1 MSDYLARHATG
12 HGVLRIAWYDTWYDK
27 RSILIHLDGNRFK
40 PVPIGSVFFTGDLA
54 MQEIEANLVLKQE
67 DIAYLWSGGALV
79 VKVDGA
85 EARVSLELSCPRPAD
100 QKRQQVRIKR
110 VQAKR
115 QPA

>member
-1 MSDYLARHATG
+1 
-12 HGVLRIAWYDTWYDK
+12 
-27 RSILIHLDGNRFK
+27 
-40 PVPIGSVFFTGDLA
+40 

-67 DIAYLWSGGALV
+67 DIAYLWNGGVLV

-85 EARVSLELSCPRPAD
+85 EARVSLELSCSRPTD
-100 QKRQQVRIKR
+100 QKRQQVRIRR